1 MSQSVPF
8 GRDVPTQKKLD
19 SFFIWSPL
27 VLQHIGG
34 TAVRG
39 RLHELKKGL
48 FSALKL
54 SGLLH
59 TGPKLELKK
68 STLLAHVNAP

>member
-1 MSQSVPF
+1 MIPEVF
-8 GRDVPTQKKLD
+8 LARLLD
-19 SFFIWSPL
+19 F
-27 VLQHIGG
+27 
-34 TAVRG
+34 AVRE

-59 TGPKLELKK
+59 TGPKLELKMGP
-68 STLLAHVNAP
+68 LFAHVNAP

>member
-1 MSQSVPF
+1 MYPHIIIIINLSLSN
-8 GRDVPTQKKLD
+8 
-19 SFFIWSPL
+19 
-27 VLQHIGG
+27 QHSSLFYEK
-34 TAVRG
+34 RL

-54 SGLLH
+54 SDLLH

-68 STLLAHVNAP
+68 GTLLAHVNNP

>member
-1 MSQSVPF
+1 MFLVVPF
-8 GRDVPTQKKLD
+8 GGETN
-19 SFFIWSPL
+19 L
-27 VLQHIGG
+27 VNLTLLFLGWNG
-34 TAVRG
+34 VFRE

-68 STLLAHVNAP
+68 RTLKLKFQP